1 MTHNYYSLMA
11 FLSVGVA
18 LYAVVAYGFL
28 PLGVLVHPDM
38 RESFQAHYLWVYA
51 HIFGSALALAIGP
64 TQFSA
69 RFRGW
74 RPQVHRWLGQ
84 TYLLAGVV
92 VGGLAGLFLA
102 AHAFGGVPGKLGF
115 AILATLWLYTGIR
128 AFTAIR
134 ARDVQSHRRWMIR
147 NYSLTFAAVT
157 LRLLLPSAVALR
169 IPFELA
175 YPIIAWL
182 CWVPNLALTEMA
194 LRGRLGGG

>member
-134 ARDVQSHRRWMIR
+134 ARARSTPPSVDDSKLLTHVRRR
-147 NYSLTFAAVT
+147 HAAAT
-157 LRLLLPSAVALR
+157 AAQCNG
-169 IPFELA
+169 A
-175 YPIIAWL
+175 ANPI
-182 CWVPNLALTEMA
+182 
-194 LRGRLGGG
+194 